1 MLPEPKD
8 WTYAVIGGA
17 FLAGLLVLI
26 SVLALRALPDSPRAA
41 PRRTVTICSGC
52 GSEWS
57 LVSSLEEDET
67 PMKPITTCPNCPL
80 SMDEFERMKKEM
92 REKIE
97 REKNKGG
104 EK

>member
-8 WTYAVIGGA
+8 ATYAIIGGA

-26 SVLALRALPDSPRAA
+26 SVLALRALPDKKPPA
-41 PRRTVTICSGC
+41 PQRVVTVCSGC
-52 GSEWS
+52 GSEWV
-57 LVSSLEEDET
+57 LVSSLDET
-67 PMKPITTCPNCPL
+67 PMTPISTCPNCPL
-80 SMDEFERMKKEM
+80 SMDEFERIKKAL